1 MPAPRHFHR
10 TLTDIRAALDAGPE
24 WYSGS
29 EAAAALGLNLCTF
42 NTWATEGRIP
52 RKRSRPH
59 GLGGRMW
66 HYHRD
71 ALWRFVQDVYGY
83 VPHDESEAARTA
95 VLAMLERWQ
104 DCPTIQQLHDAAH
117 VRPLPAYV
125 TRPDYG
131 HGSRPPLPD
140 GYEFAQCDDCGEEYK
155 RAEDADDSGLC
166 GNCRRVLTR
175 RRQRSMA

>member
-52 RKRSRPH
+52 RKRSKPH

-66 HYHRD
+66 HYHKD

-131 HGSRPPLPD
+131 HGSRPH
-140 GYEFAQCDDCGEEYK
+140 
-155 RAEDADDSGLC
+155 S
-166 GNCRRVLTR
+166 LTATSS
-175 RRQRSMA
+175 RSAMTAGRSTSAPRMPTIAACAATAGGC